1 MWNLPRDSHRT
12 FIEPLGG
19 IHAKTMLFTRYLKFI
34 QSIMKGS
41 KAAPIYLL
49 ELIKKNTQTITGK
62 NNKLILNE
70 TGKVRIEDVSIDD
83 LKENIKLKKMP
94 EEDKWKVI
102 AIRELTNVKQNKF
115 QLCSENG
122 NDFFSKKEIDFLISD
137 LSRS

>member
-1 MWNLPRDSHRT
+1 
-12 FIEPLGG
+12 
-19 IHAKTMLFTRYLKFI
+19 
-34 QSIMKGS
+34 MKGS

-70 TGKVRIEDVSIDD
+70 TGKLRIEDVSIDD
-83 LKENIKLKKMP
+83 LKENIKLKKMH

-122 NDFFSKKEIDFLISD
+122 NDFFSKKEMDFLISD

>member
-1 MWNLPRDSHRT
+1 
-12 FIEPLGG
+12 
-19 IHAKTMLFTRYLKFI
+19 
-34 QSIMKGS
+34 MKGS

-49 ELIKKNTQTITGK
+49 ELIKKNTQTGR

-83 LKENIKLKKMP
+83 LRENLMLKKMP
-94 EEDKWKVI
+94 EEEKWKVT
-102 AIRELTNVKQNKF
+102 AIRELTNVKQNTF
-115 QLCSENG
+115 ELCSENG